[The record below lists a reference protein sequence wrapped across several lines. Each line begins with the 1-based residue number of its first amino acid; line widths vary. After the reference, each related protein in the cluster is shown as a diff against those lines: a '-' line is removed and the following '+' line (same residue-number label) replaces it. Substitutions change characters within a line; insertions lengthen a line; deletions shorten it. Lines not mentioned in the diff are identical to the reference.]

1 MVEARRY
8 RRVLRASGLSARE
21 VGRAMNFPANAV
33 ERLLAGR
40 VRLLTLP
47 QAEKVEGLV
56 SRRARKWLRGSRR
69 YEGLAAYRLPSA
81 LVVPIIEDAYERDG
95 IYAVEGIVGLPQRTL
110 FRIAHDSSGVEFQTT
125 DQDRDRP
132 ARSGGMAGGAAARL
146 VLLARQRDD
155 ARAVLTAPRARATQV
170 RDRPKG

>member
-1 MVEARRY
+1 
-8 RRVLRASGLSARE
+8 
-21 VGRAMNFPANAV
+21 MNFPANAV

-125 DQDRDRP
+125 DRIVT
-132 ARSGGMAGGAAARL
+132 ALLGAEAWQEEPLRGWYFSHASVMTRE
-146 VLLARQRDD
+146 
-155 ARAVLTAPRARATQV
+155 PC
-170 RDRPKG
+170 